1 MHMTCLIAGKNYEE
15 QLAPFQENN
24 MGDCPEEFLDV
35 YSYTVYSYV
44 NGEKCFE
51 CLDFNNEEE
60 AKEYCKNKGIEFN
73 TGDGYWTNSR
83 AKWDWYQVG
92 GRWYGYFVKKS
103 DGYGEKGDK
112 SWMDLRPDIDDNS
125 VDIVRKGDIDI
136 DEIIKR
142 SGDDNKEFL
151 DIIRPY
157 AFIKNG
163 EFIEKYN
170 NESYKKEFQEWWD
183 SLSDDEIIVAID
195 YHMQGGYYVCRY
207 YNVPES

>member
-1 MHMTCLIAGKNYEE
+1 MHMTCLIAGENYEE

-51 CLDFNNEEE
+51 CLDFKNEEE
-60 AKEYCKNKGIEFN
+60 AKEHCKNKGVEFN
-73 TGDGYWTNSR
+73 ADDGYWTNSK

-92 GRWYGYFVKKS
+92 GRWYGYFVKKA
-103 DGYGEKGDK
+103 DGYGKKGSK
-112 SWMDLRPDIDDNS
+112 SWMDVRPDTDDNS

-142 SGDDNKEFL
+142 DGGDGKEFL

-157 AFIKNG
+157 SFISNAK
-163 EFIEKYN
+163 FISRDEYGDDEYN
-170 NESYKKEFQEWWD
+170 KMFREWWE

-195 YHMQGGYYVCRY
+195 YHM
-207 YNVPES
+207 